1 MKDYKGFAK
10 RRNLLLKAFKG
21 FDKRLRCRGFQY
33 EVGKVYQEPV
43 AELCNKGFHAC
54 ENPLD
59 TFRYYPPTDSRYCE
73 VEIDDNGQRNS
84 DDSKVCG
91 KEIKIGAEIGLDG
104 VIKAGAQFIFEMC
117 GGSAEDHASG
127 TRGNAAASGTRGNA
141 AASGLRGNA
150 AASGLSGNA
159 AASGE
164 SGNAAA
170 SGTRGNAAASGLS
183 GNAAASGMN
192 GNAAASGTRGNA
204 AASGMEGNAA
214 ASGMEG
220 NAAASGMEGNAV
232 ASGTNGNAV
241 ASGLSGNAAASGLN
255 GNAVASGVMGTATA
269 TGCDGLASAVG
280 TQCIA
285 VAWGEYSLAKGTL
298 GNWIVVSER
307 DDSGDIVDAKLARVD
322 GETIRADTWY
332 TLRRGEIV
340 EAE

>member
-10 RRNLLLKAFKG
+10 RRSLLKAFKG

-33 EVGKVYQEPV
+33 EVGKEYREPG
-43 AELCNKGFHAC
+43 ASLCCKGFHAC

-91 KEIKIGAEIGLDG
+91 EKIKIGAEIGLGG
-104 VIKAGAQFIFEMC
+104 VIKAGAQFIFEKC
-117 GGSAEDHASG
+117 KGTAEDHASG
-127 TRGNAAASGTRGNA
+127 TCD
-141 AASGLRGNA
+141 
-150 AASGLSGNA
+150 NA

-170 SGTRGNAAASGLS
+170 SGVRGNAAASGWS
-183 GNAAASGMN
+183 GNAAASGVRGN
-192 GNAAASGTRGNA
+192 AAASGGSGNAAASGVSGNAAASGARGNASASGWSGNAAASGTRGNA
-204 AASGMEGNAA
+204 VASGTRGNAA
-214 ASGMEG
+214 AFGARGS
-220 NAAASGMEGNAV
+220 
-232 ASGTNGNAV
+232 
-241 ASGLSGNAAASGLN
+241 
-255 GNAVASGVMGTATA
+255 ATA
-269 TGCDGLASAVG
+269 TGRDGRASAVG

-285 VAWGEYSLAKGTL
+285 VAWGEYSLAKGAL

-307 DDSGDIVDAKLARVD
+307 GSFGDIVDVKLARVD

-340 EAE
+340 EVAE

>member
-10 RRNLLLKAFKG
+10 RRSLLKAFKG

-33 EVGKVYQEPV
+33 EVGKEYREPG
-43 AELCNKGFHAC
+43 ASLCCKGFHAC

-91 KEIKIGAEIGLDG
+91 EKIKIGAEIGLGG
-104 VIKAGAQFIFEMC
+104 VIKAGAQFIFEKC
-117 GGSAEDHASG
+117 KGTAEDHASG
-127 TRGNAAASGTRGNA
+127 TCD
-141 AASGLRGNA
+141 
-150 AASGLSGNA
+150 NA

-170 SGTRGNAAASGLS
+170 SGVRGNAAASGWGGNAAASGVS
-183 GNAAASGMN
+183 GNAAASGARGN
-192 GNAAASGTRGNA
+192 ASASGWSGNAAASGTRGNA
-204 AASGMEGNAA
+204 VASGTRGNAA
-214 ASGMEG
+214 AFGARGS
-220 NAAASGMEGNAV
+220 
-232 ASGTNGNAV
+232 
-241 ASGLSGNAAASGLN
+241 
-255 GNAVASGVMGTATA
+255 ATA
-269 TGCDGLASAVG
+269 TGRDGRASAVG

-285 VAWGEYSLAKGTL
+285 VAWGEYSLAKGAL

-307 DDSGDIVDAKLARVD
+307 GSFGDIVDVKLARVD

-340 EAE
+340 EVAE